1 MFGDQL
7 YPILI
12 NLVAAFL
19 GALGQYCYKLGGIKL
34 KTAPIQENWEL
45 LVGLILFTGVMPL
58 LILGFKLGG
67 RISVTYPVYS
77 LTFVIGT
84 GLGIYFGK
92 EAWNIPQ
99 LAGVLMVVT
108 GIIVV
113 AAFAPNS

>member
-12 NLVAAFL
+12 NLFAAFI
-19 GALGQYCYKLGGIKL
+19 AAIGQYCYKLGGIKL
-34 KTAPIQENWEL
+34 KTAPLHQNWEL
-45 LVGLILFTGVMPL
+45 FLGILLFTGVMPL
-58 LILGFKLGG
+58 LVLAFKLGG

-84 GLGIYFGK
+84 GIGIFYGK

-99 LAGVLMVVT
+99 LAGVLLVVLGIVMVAT
-108 GIIVV
+108 
-113 AAFAPNS
+113 FAPNS